1 MQAQTQIKL
10 KEMLSRLTPRLATKD
25 LIETT
30 SPEAATIIIEAIEEE
45 TTSLGAEVAT
55 MRMARPN
62 SRLEIARREAVV
74 ATLPGATTIAGTIG
88 VAAAIIVATT
98 RITGAEATIVVATTT
113 GDLEMMKMSLH
124 KNSKTSSPKCKKTSV
139 SS

>member
-1 MQAQTQIKL
+1 MQAPTQIRL

-30 SPEAATIIIEAIEEE
+30 SPEAATIIIEETEE
-45 TTSLGAEVAT
+45 TTSLGAEVVT

-62 SRLEIARREAVV
+62 SPLEIARREAVV
-74 ATLPGATTIAGTIG
+74 AILLGVTTIVGTIG
-88 VAAAIIVATT
+88 VDAAIIVATT
-98 RITGAEATIVVATTT
+98 RITGAEETIVVATTT
-113 GDLEMMKMSLH
+113 GGQEMMKTSLL
-124 KNSKTSSPKCKKTSV
+124 KNSKISSPKCKKTMA